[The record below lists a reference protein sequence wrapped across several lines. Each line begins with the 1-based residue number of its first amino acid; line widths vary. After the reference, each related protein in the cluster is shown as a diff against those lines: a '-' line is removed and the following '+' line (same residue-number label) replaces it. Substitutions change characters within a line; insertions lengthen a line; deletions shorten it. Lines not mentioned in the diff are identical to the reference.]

1 MFEKKPTPA
10 APDSLIAVMESYRR
24 DPRPEKVDLGIG
36 AYRDR
41 NGHVAIM
48 SAVKEAERL
57 LLEKQ
62 HTKSYLGSEGDHSFN
77 EAMIDLVFGRAAPL
91 ETTRACQT
99 TGGSA
104 AIRILAQLLV
114 DLNPEATLW
123 LPDPTWT
130 NHIPLLSAA
139 GIRIRRYPYYDAGTG
154 GVRFG
159 AMLDMLHRANSGDI
173 VLLHACCHNPTG
185 ANLTPAEWQELAS
198 YCARRNLLPFLDVAY
213 QGFGDGLE
221 EDMAGLRIVA
231 RTVPEMVVAVSCSK
245 NFTVYRDRVGAA
257 LLMGR
262 TPRQAELT
270 FGHLLDITR
279 GLYFMPPDHGAA
291 TVSML
296 LGDLR
301 LRSNWEEE
309 LTTMRNRLA
318 CLRKGFSAALR
329 DAFGSAQFD
338 HLARQQ
344 GMFSLLPLT
353 ASQTARLKD
362 EHAVYL
368 PSDGRINIAGLPED
382 RLHDVAQAFL
392 KVMGRG

>member
-1 MFEKKPTPA
+1 LDT
-10 APDSLIAVMESYRR
+10 V
-24 DPRPEKVDLGIG
+24 
-36 AYRDR
+36 
-41 NGHVAIM
+41 
-48 SAVKEAERL
+48 
-57 LLEKQ
+57 
-62 HTKSYLGSEGDHSFN
+62 
-77 EAMIDLVFGRAAPL
+77 
-91 ETTRACQT
+91 RACQT

-114 DLNPEATLW
+114 DLNPNTTLW

-130 NHIPLLSAA
+130 NHLPLLSAA

-154 GVRFG
+154 GVRLG
-159 AMLDMLHRANSGDI
+159 AMLDTLHRANPGDV
-173 VLLHACCHNPTG
+173 VLLQACCHNPTG
-185 ANLTPAEWQELAS
+185 ANLIPDEWQELAS

-221 EDMAGLRIVA
+221 EDMTGLRIVA

-262 TPRQAELT
+262 TPRQTELT

-291 TVSML
+291 TVGML

-301 LRSNWEEE
+301 LRSNWEKE
-309 LTTMRNRLA
+309 LATMRNRLA
-318 CLRKGFSAALR
+318 SLRKGFSASLR
-329 DAFGSAQFD
+329 DAFGSVRFD

-353 ASQTARLKD
+353 ARQTVRLKD
-362 EHAVYL
+362 DHAVYL
-368 PSDGRINIAGLPED
+368 PSEGRINLAGLPED
-382 RLHDVAQAFL
+382 RLDDVAQAL
-392 KVMGRG
+392 RSVMV